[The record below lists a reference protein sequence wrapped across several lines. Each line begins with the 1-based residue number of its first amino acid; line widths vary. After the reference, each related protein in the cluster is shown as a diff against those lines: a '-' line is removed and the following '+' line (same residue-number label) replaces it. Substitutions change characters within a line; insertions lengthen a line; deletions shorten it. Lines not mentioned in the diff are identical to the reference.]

1 MMSNENAA
9 EFGNGGANPHP
20 NPQHSVSPEPNPQHN
35 GGDDGGNARPLAGI
49 RVVDLSRVFAMPYCG
64 AYLADLGAE
73 VIKVETHHNQFVD
86 TTRTLNGP
94 YPDNDPGVNYWERG
108 GTFQTL
114 NRGKLSLTL
123 DLRSADALA
132 VLKELVA
139 VSDVVLE
146 NFTPRVMRRFGLDY
160 AQLKAQRPDLIMVSN
175 TGYGHSGPWS
185 DFGAMATALEPTH
198 GTGAFMGYREVD
210 ADGVSAP
217 GSVPNKIANSY
228 TDFLASWT
236 GQLAVLAGLYHRART
251 GRGMWIDLAMY
262 QTGVS
267 FIGEGLLDY
276 AYNGRRTRRIGNRHL
291 RYAPHGCYRCRGQDE
306 WVVLAVRDAAEWRGL
321 CDAMGQPGLASD
333 ARFADLDGRQRN
345 HDALDGRIAE
355 WTAGLTQR
363 EVAALL
369 HQAGVP
375 AGPVLDGKGLLSDP
389 NLRAREFFESVEHQP
404 ATGLG
409 RREYLG
415 RGWRMSGSE
424 VRIRKGAPL
433 LGEDNDYVLA
443 GVLGLP
449 AARIDELRVGD
460 AIGRT
465 LQGGQMPGSVSLERQ
480 VELGWLAGY
489 DPGYGDGVGQSS
501 GDDGG

>member
-1 MMSNENAA
+1 MMANDATTPITGTNPNANA
-9 EFGNGGANPHP
+9 GNPL
-20 NPQHSVSPEPNPQHN
+20 
-35 GGDDGGNARPLAGI
+35 PLAGI

-73 VIKVETHHNQFVD
+73 VIKVETHHSQFVD

-94 YPDNDPGVNYWERG
+94 YPDNYPGAAYWERG
-108 GTFQTL
+108 GTFHTL

-123 DLRSADALA
+123 DLRSPDALA
-132 VLKELVA
+132 VLQGLVA

-160 AQLKAQRPDLIMVSN
+160 AQLKAHRPDLIMVSN

-210 ADGVSAP
+210 ANGVTTP
-217 GSVPNKIANSY
+217 GNVPNKIANSY

-236 GQLAVLAGLYHRART
+236 AQLAVLACLYHRART
-251 GRGMWIDLAMY
+251 GQGMWIDLAMY
-262 QTGVS
+262 QVGVA

-276 AYNGRRTRRIGNRHL
+276 AYNGRRARRIGNRHA
-291 RYAPHGCYRCRGQDE
+291 RYAPHGCYPCRGADE
-306 WVVLAVRDAAEWRGL
+306 WVVIAVRDAAEWRGL
-321 CDAMGQPGLASD
+321 CAAMGQPALVSD
-333 ARFADLDGRQRN
+333 ARFADLDARHRN
-345 HDALDGRIAE
+345 HDALDAVIAE
-355 WTAGLTQR
+355 WTSGQTQL
-363 EVAALL
+363 EAAARL

-375 AGPVLDGKGLLSDP
+375 AGPVLDAKGLLSDP
-389 NLRAREFFESVEHQP
+389 NLRARRFFEPVEHHP

-415 RGWRMSGSE
+415 RGWQMSGSE
-424 VRIRKGAPL
+424 VRIRKAAPL
-433 LGEDNDYVLA
+433 LGADNDYVLA

-449 AARIDELRVGD
+449 AARIAELQAGD
-460 AIGRT
+460 AIGQT
-465 LQGGQMPGSVSLERQ
+465 LQGAQTPASVPLERQ

-489 DPGYGDGVGQSS
+489 DPDYRDGAV
-501 GDDGG
+501 